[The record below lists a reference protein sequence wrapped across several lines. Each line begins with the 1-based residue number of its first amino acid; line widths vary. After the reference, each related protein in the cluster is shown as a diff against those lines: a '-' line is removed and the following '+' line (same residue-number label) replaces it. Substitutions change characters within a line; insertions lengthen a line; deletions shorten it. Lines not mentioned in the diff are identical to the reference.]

1 MLPIMATAILA
12 ATVAAAPA
20 ATVKDG
26 VDAWQRGAFD
36 RAVTI
41 WRPLAEQGDPD
52 AAFNL
57 AQAFKL
63 GRGVPTDLAQAK
75 IWYGKAAEAGHP
87 QAIANYGLLLFQ
99 DGDRQAAMPWII
111 KASAAGDARAQY
123 VYGTALFNGDL
134 APRDWPRAYALLS
147 RAAAS
152 GLPQATTSLAQIEP
166 FLSAEDRQRG
176 LALAAEI
183 ASQPLPPTERHVVS
197 SPPILPSGGGA
208 TSIAAPARTAP
219 APAAPKPARA
229 NQSKRP
235 GPTAAAPTGKWR
247 VQLGAYGSEEIAQS
261 VWERL
266 VEKAAA
272 LRGLTPIYERAGA
285 MVRLRAGPL
294 ARSHDR
300 CAHLLGR
307 SGRWCALHSGRSG
320 PSRAGL
326 TLRSLFAPILPRSAR
341 KDPP

>member
-1 MLPIMATAILA
+1 MLPIMATAMLA
-12 ATVAAAPA
+12 AAVAPA
-20 ATVKDG
+20 PATTVKDG
-26 VDAWQRGAFD
+26 VDAWQQGAFN

-41 WRPLAEQGDPD
+41 WRPLAEKGDAD

-75 IWYGKAAEAGHP
+75 IWYGKAAAAGHP

-111 KASAAGDARAQY
+111 KASTAGDARAQY

-134 APRDWPRAYALLS
+134 APRDWPRAYALLT

-166 FLSAEDRQRG
+166 FLSVEDRQRG

-183 ASQPLPPTERHVVS
+183 ASQPLPPTERRVVS
-197 SPPILPSGGGA
+197 SPPVPPTGGGA
-208 TSIAAPARTAP
+208 TSISTSPKTTPAP
-219 APAAPKPARA
+219 APSKPLRA
-229 NQSKRP
+229 NQTKGE

-247 VQLGAYGSEEIAQS
+247 VQLGAYGSQEIAKS

-272 LRGLTPIYERAGA
+272 LRSLTPVYEKAGSI
-285 MVRLRAGPL
+285 VRLRAGPL
-294 ARSHDR
+294 PNRTAAARTCSAAEAAGAP
-300 CAHLLGR
+300 CFPIAPAHPEQ
-307 SGRWCALHSGRSG
+307 A
-320 PSRAGL
+320 
-326 TLRSLFAPILPRSAR
+326 
-341 KDPP
+341 